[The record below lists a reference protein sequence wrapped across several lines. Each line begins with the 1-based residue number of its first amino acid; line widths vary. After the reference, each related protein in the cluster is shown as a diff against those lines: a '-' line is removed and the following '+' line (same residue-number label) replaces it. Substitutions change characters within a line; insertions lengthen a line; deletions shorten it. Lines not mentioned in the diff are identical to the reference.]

1 MNGPLCHHLMKDNGR
16 IAHDWESNVGQHC
29 HPNVRSPVNVTSISS
44 IGSTNLCSPRIQ
56 NVVNSRMEVI
66 SSIREGALW
75 RGVDKCC
82 RADGG
87 TGNRDYGRRR
97 VSREI
102 NAVWSLKSHC
112 DNAGAVPCPQR
123 PVSGEFGGGGPVPEP
138 PKILDD
144 ITPGSSL

>member
-1 MNGPLCHHLMKDNGR
+1 MKGNGR

-44 IGSTNLCSPRIQ
+44 IGSTNLCFPRIE
-56 NVVNSRMEVI
+56 NVVNCRMEVI

-82 RADGG
+82 SADGG
-87 TGNRDYGRRR
+87 TENRDYGRRR

-102 NAVWSLKSHC
+102 NAVWSLESHC

-123 PVSGEFGGGGPVPEP
+123 PLSGEFIAGGPVPEP

>member
-1 MNGPLCHHLMKDNGR
+1 
-16 IAHDWESNVGQHC
+16 
-29 HPNVRSPVNVTSISS
+29 
-44 IGSTNLCSPRIQ
+44 
-56 NVVNSRMEVI
+56 MEVI

-102 NAVWSLKSHC
+102 NAVWSLRSHC

-123 PVSGEFGGGGPVPEP
+123 PVSGEFIAGGSVPEP
-138 PKILDD
+138 PKILDA
-144 ITPGSSL
+144 ITTGSSL